1 MKVTLLPQAA
11 RDLDAIYDPVLGR
24 IIRALR
30 LLERF
35 PEMGAPMVGPFTGYL
50 STIVAMFRIV
60 YRVLPRGVVEIAYIR
75 HCHRAPPA

>member
-1 MKVTLLPQAA
+1 LKVTLLPQAQQ
-11 RDLDAIYDPVLGR
+11 DLDAIHDPVLGR
-24 IIRALR
+24 IIRTLR

-35 PEMGAPMVGPFTGYL
+35 PEMGAPMVGPFTGYR

-75 HCHRAPPA
+75 HCRRAPPA

>member
-1 MKVTLLPQAA
+1 LKVTLLPQAQQ
-11 RDLDAIYDPVLGR
+11 DLDAIYDPVLGR

-35 PEMGAPMVGPFTGYL
+35 PEMGAPMVGPFTGYR

-75 HCHRAPPA
+75 HCRRAPPA

>member
-1 MKVTLLPQAA
+1 MKITLLPQAEQ
-11 RDLDAIYDPVLGR
+11 DLDAIYDPVLGR
-24 IIRALR
+24 IIRVLR

-35 PEMGAPMVGPFTGYL
+35 PEMGAPMVGPFTGYS

-75 HCHRAPPA
+75 HCRRAPPA

>member
-1 MKVTLLPQAA
+1 LKVTLLPQATQ
-11 RDLDAIYDPVLGR
+11 DLDAIHDPVLGR

-35 PEMGAPMVGPFTGYL
+35 PEMGAPMVGLFTGYG

-60 YRVLPRGVVEIAYIR
+60 YRIQPRGVVEIAYIR
-75 HCHRAPPA
+75 HCRRAPPI